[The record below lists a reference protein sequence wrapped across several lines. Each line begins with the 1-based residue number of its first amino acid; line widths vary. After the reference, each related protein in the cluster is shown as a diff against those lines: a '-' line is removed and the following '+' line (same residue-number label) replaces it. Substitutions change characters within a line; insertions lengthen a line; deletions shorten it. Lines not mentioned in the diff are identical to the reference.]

1 MSHNL
6 RRMCH
11 RNLVLLLAAAFLIAA
26 AAPAPA
32 ELQTG
37 PPMPYHVV
45 RDWAQLPP
53 GWNFGEVSAVDIDQS
68 GNVWVFNRGPHPVIE
83 FDQSGKMLQAWPEV
97 PVKTPHGLRIDPEGN
112 VWTVD
117 VDAHRVMKWTP
128 SGRLLMMIGGVGGA
142 PGNNDSKDQFN
153 RPANLT
159 FAPNG
164 DFFVADGY
172 VNSRVVR
179 FNKDGEYITHW
190 GRKGTGD
197 GEFDLVHD
205 VALDSQG
212 RVYVGDRSNKRVQ
225 IFDQNGKFLGKWT
238 DVGSPFG
245 LYYVRRENVL
255 YMCDGLNNRI
265 VKLNLDGQV
274 LGVLSSFGKTPGKLD
289 TAHYLAVDSTGA
301 IYVAEIKNWRV
312 QKFVKDEAK

>member
-1 MSHNL
+1 M
-6 RRMCH
+6 RKQ
-11 RNLVLLLAAAFLIAA
+11 LLLWIC
-26 AAPAPA
+26 PAWILASALSAHA

-37 PPMPYHVV
+37 PPLPYHVV
-45 RDWAQLPP
+45 RDWAQLPA
-53 GWNFGEVSAVDIDQS
+53 GWNFGEVSGVDVDRND
-68 GNVWVFNRGPHPVIE
+68 NVWVFNRGPHPVIE
-83 FDQSGKMLQAWPEV
+83 FSSSGKMLQAWPEV
-97 PVKTPHGLRIDPEGN
+97 PVKTSHGIRIDADGN

-117 VDAHRVMKWTP
+117 VEAHRVMKWTP
-128 SGRLLMMIGGVGGA
+128 SGHLLMMIGSVGGA
-142 PGNNDSKDQFN
+142 AGNNDSKDAFN

-179 FNKDGEYITHW
+179 FNKEGVYITHW
-190 GRKGTGD
+190 GHKGTGD

-212 RVYVGDRSNKRVQ
+212 RVYVADRTNQRVQ
-225 IFDQNGKFLGKWT
+225 IFDQTGKFLGKWT
-238 DVGSPFG
+238 DVGSPWG
-245 LYYVRRENVL
+245 LYYVQRENSL
-255 YMCDGLNNRI
+255 YMCDGVNQRI

-274 LGVLSSFGKTPGKLD
+274 TGVLSSYGKVQGKLD
-289 TAHYLAVDSTGA
+289 FPHYLTVDSTGA

-312 QKFVKDEAK
+312 QKFTK

>member
-1 MSHNL
+1 MLLTFQEFSNNL
-6 RRMCH
+6 RRM
-11 RNLVLLLAAAFLIAA
+11 RKRTFLLILAAALPTF
-26 AAPAPA
+26 A

-37 PPMPYHVV
+37 PTLPYHVV
-45 RDWAQLPP
+45 RDWAQLPA
-53 GWNFGEVSAVDIDQS
+53 GWNFGEVSAVDVDKND
-68 GNVWVFNRGPHPVIE
+68 NVWVFNRGPHPVIE
-83 FDQSGKMLQAWPEV
+83 FDKSGKMLQAWPEV
-97 PVKTPHGLRIDPEGN
+97 PVKTSHGLRLDADGN

-142 PGNNDSKDQFN
+142 AGNNDSKDGFN

-164 DFFVADGY
+164 DLFVADGY
-172 VNSRVVR
+172 VNSRVIR

-190 GRKGTGD
+190 GHKGTAD

-205 VALDSQG
+205 VALDAQG
-212 RVYVGDRSNKRVQ
+212 RVYVADRSNKRVQ

-245 LYYVRRENVL
+245 LAYVRSENAL
-255 YMCDGLNNRI
+255 YMCDGVNNRI

-274 LGVLSSFGKTPGKLD
+274 TGVLSSAGKVPGKLD
-289 TAHYLAVDSTGA
+289 IAHYLAVDSSGA
-301 IYVAEIKNWRV
+301 IYVSEIKNWRV
-312 QKFVKDEAK
+312 QKFAK